1 VAPFPIADGLS
12 LKVRGRDG
20 IRFASGLRFASPDH
34 EMDITI
40 TPTET
45 TGISRRMQISI
56 PVATVADYEE
66 RAAKKYATQARLP
79 GFRPGKAP
87 AAMVRKRFADAI
99 RQEAIDAL
107 VNEAYREAVDR
118 EGLKLAT
125 QPHLHDLKAEPG
137 QPLEFELH
145 CEVRPELNLEKTSG
159 FNLQR
164 REAPVNDESVGEQL
178 EKLREQKADWT
189 PVTDKPAPGDMVS
202 VALSTA
208 DENGEL
214 PPGREYKIVL
224 GGGQAIPGIEE
235 LVMEAAQGETIER
248 NVKWPDD
255 FPDEA
260 QRGGTKLVRVTV
272 NDVKRK
278 SMPVLD
284 DAFARE
290 IGDFENLAAL
300 REAVA
305 KDMTEHATREA
316 DADLRGQL
324 IEQIV
329 EANPFEVPGSW
340 VNQLVDGYA
349 QMYQIPE
356 AEKER
361 FLVEF
366 RPMAERQVRRDLVI
380 DTLAER
386 EKLTATPADVDA
398 RIEELAKAQNADPGP
413 VYAQLQK
420 SGRLAEL
427 ERELTETRVF
437 NWLLEHN
444 PVSAS

>member
-1 VAPFPIADGLS
+1 
-12 LKVRGRDG
+12 
-20 IRFASGLRFASPDH
+20 
-34 EMDITI
+34 MDITI

-145 CEVRPELNLEKTSG
+145 CEVRPELNLERTSG
-159 FNLQR
+159 FTLQR
-164 REAPVNDESVGEQL
+164 REAPVNDETVGEQL

-189 PVTDKPAPGDMVS
+189 PVTDKPAPGDMVT

-214 PPGREYKIVL
+214 PPGREYKLVL
-224 GGGQAIPGIEE
+224 GGGQAIAGIEE
-235 LVMEAAQGETIER
+235 LVMEAAPGQTVER
-248 NVKWPDD
+248 NVRWPED
-255 FPDEA
+255 FPDES
-260 QRGGTKLVRVTV
+260 QRGVTKMVRVTV

-290 IGDFENLAAL
+290 IGDFDNLEAL
-300 REAVA
+300 RDAVA
-305 KDMTEHATREA
+305 KDMTDHSTREA

-340 VNQLVDGYA
+340 VRQLIEGYA
-349 QMYQIPE
+349 KMYQIPE
-356 AEKER
+356 AELER
-361 FLVEF
+361 FVVEF

-386 EKLTATPADVDA
+386 EKLTASASDVDA
-398 RIEELAKAQNADPGP
+398 RVEELAKAQNADPGQ